1 METEESLTAEAIEG
15 AALAFQG
22 IDHIHGSDGLPL
34 GVFSIGDSV
43 TDDILKED
51 LEDATGLL
59 IDETRDTLDTA
70 TAGKT
75 ADGGLGDTLDVIT
88 QDFAM
93 TFGASLS
100 EALSSFA
107 ASRHCDFVDVFR
119 MDREKQLV
127 KFEELFP
134 IYISLARRESTL
146 GGEFR
151 MKRKGKRRSR
161 RKKKERCKAVEEDS
175 Q

>member
-88 QDFAM
+88 QHFAM
-93 TFGASLS
+93 TLGASLS
-100 EALSSFA
+100 EALSSLA
-107 ASRHCDFVDVFR
+107 ASRHDFLLRVSVR
-119 MDREKQLV
+119 SIH
-127 KFEELFP
+127 EEVNL
-134 IYISLARRESTL
+134 R
-146 GGEFR
+146 
-151 MKRKGKRRSR
+151 
-161 RKKKERCKAVEEDS
+161 V
-175 Q
+175 

>member
-1 METEESLTAEAIEG
+1 METKDSLTAEAVEG
-15 AALAFQG
+15 TALAFQG

-34 GVFSIGDSV
+34 GVFSVGDSV

-88 QDFAM
+88 QHFAM
-93 TFGASLS
+93 TFGTSLS

-107 ASRHCDFVDVFR
+107 ASRHCDFLNEFG
-119 MDREKQLV
+119 LV
-127 KFEELFP
+127 
-134 IYISLARRESTL
+134 
-146 GGEFR
+146 
-151 MKRKGKRRSR
+151 
-161 RKKKERCKAVEEDS
+161 
-175 Q
+175 